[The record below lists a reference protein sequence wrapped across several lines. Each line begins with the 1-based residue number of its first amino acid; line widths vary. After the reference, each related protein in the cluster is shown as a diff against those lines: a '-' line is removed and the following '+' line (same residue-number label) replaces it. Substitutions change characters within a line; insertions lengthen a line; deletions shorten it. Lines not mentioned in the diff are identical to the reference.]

1 MEEIG
6 REDLLAETL
15 PFGFLLLL
23 DLQKKFSR
31 LVTLAHS
38 KESK

>member
-15 PFGFLLLL
+15 SFGFLLLL
-23 DLQKKFSR
+23 DLQKIFQ
-31 LVTLAHS
+31 V
-38 KESK
+38 